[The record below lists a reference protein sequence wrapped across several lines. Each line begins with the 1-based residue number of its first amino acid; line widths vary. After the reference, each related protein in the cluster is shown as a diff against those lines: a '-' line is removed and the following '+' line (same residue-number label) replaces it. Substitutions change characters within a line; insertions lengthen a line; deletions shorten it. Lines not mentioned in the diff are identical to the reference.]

1 MAQYRPDVRHA
12 AQLRWHR
19 RMGGQPM
26 LDDLG
31 GGSDQD
37 YVRYDQKTS
46 TLVYRAQLVRDLFGA
61 GAARLFMRLM
71 KVDPLVAR
79 RVMQSPKS
87 RLRR

>member
-1 MAQYRPDVRHA
+1 
-12 AQLRWHR
+12 
-19 RMGGQPM
+19 MGGAPV
-26 LDDLG
+26 LDDPG
-31 GGSDQD
+31 AGSDQD

-71 KVDPLVAR
+71 KVAPDVAR
-79 RVMQSPKS
+79 RVLESPKS

>member
-1 MAQYRPDVRHA
+1 
-12 AQLRWHR
+12 
-19 RMGGQPM
+19 MGGKPV

-37 YVRYDQKTS
+37 YVRVDQKTS

-61 GAARLFMRLM
+61 GAAQLFMRLM
-71 KVDPLVAR
+71 KVDAGVAR
-79 RVMQSPKS
+79 RVLNSPKS